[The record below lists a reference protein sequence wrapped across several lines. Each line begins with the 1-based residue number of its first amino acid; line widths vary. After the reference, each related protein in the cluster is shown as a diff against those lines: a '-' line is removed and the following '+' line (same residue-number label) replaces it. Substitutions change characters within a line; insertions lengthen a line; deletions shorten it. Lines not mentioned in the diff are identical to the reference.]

1 MTTAF
6 DVLKKPLIT
15 EKTAYQS
22 SKLNQFSFEVPL
34 EATRTEVKEAVEKAF
49 DVTVLKVNIVN
60 VAQKMSR
67 RGRSRRLAIR
77 KSAYKKA
84 IVTLNPEDRIP
95 IFEGVE
101 GAK

>member
-6 DVLKKPLIT
+6 DILKRPLIT

-34 EATRTEVKEAVEKAF
+34 NATRSEVKDAVEKAF
-49 DVTVLKVNIVN
+49 EVTVMKVNIIN
-60 VAQKMSR
+60 VAPKVSR
-67 RGRSRRLAIR
+67 RGRSRRMAIR

-84 IVTLNPEDRIP
+84 IVTLSPEDRIP

>member
-1 MTTAF
+1 MSTAF
-6 DVLKKPLIT
+6 DILKKPLIT

-34 EATRTEVKEAVEKAF
+34 DVTRTQVKEAVETAF
-49 DVTVLKVNIVN
+49 EVTVLKVNIIN
-60 VAQKMSR
+60 VAPKVSR
-67 RGRSRRLAIR
+67 RGRNRRLAIR

-84 IVTLNPEDRIP
+84 IVTLSPEDRIP

-101 GAK
+101 

>member
-1 MTTAF
+1 
-6 DVLKKPLIT
+6 LIT
-15 EKTAYQS
+15 EKTADQT
-22 SKLNQFSFEVPL
+22 SKLRINFLLEVPL

-84 IVTLNPEDRIP
+84 IVTLSPEDRIP

>member
-1 MTTAF
+1 MTTPF
-6 DVLKKPLIT
+6 DILRRPLIT

-22 SKLNQFSFEVPL
+22 SKLNQFSFEVPVT
-34 EATRTEVKEAVEKAF
+34 ATRTEVKEAVETAF
-49 DVTVLKVNIVN
+49 EVTVLKVNTIN
-60 VAQKMSR
+60 VAPKVSR

-84 IVTLNPEDRIP
+84 IVTLSPEDRIP

-101 GAK
+101 

>member
-1 MTTAF
+1 M
-6 DVLKKPLIT
+6 
-15 EKTAYQS
+15 
-22 SKLNQFSFEVPL
+22 

-84 IVTLNPEDRIP
+84 IVTLSPEDRIP

>member
-1 MTTAF
+1 MTTPF
-6 DVLKKPLIT
+6 DILRRPLIT

-22 SKLNQFSFEVPL
+22 SKLNQFAFEVPTS
-34 EATRTEVKEAVEKAF
+34 ATRTEIKEAVEKAF
-49 DVTVLKVNIVN
+49 EVTVLKVNTIN
-60 VAQKMSR
+60 VAPKVSR

-84 IVTLNPEDRIP
+84 IVTLSPEDRIP

-101 GAK
+101 Q

>member
-1 MTTAF
+1 MTTPF
-6 DVLKKPLIT
+6 DILRRPLIT

-22 SKLNQFSFEVPL
+22 SKLNQFSFEVPAS
-34 EATRTEVKEAVEKAF
+34 ATRTEVKEAVETAF
-49 DVTVLKVNIVN
+49 EVTVLKVNTIN
-60 VAQKMSR
+60 VAPKVSR

-84 IVTLNPEDRIP
+84 IVTLSPEDRIP

-101 GAK
+101 

>member
-1 MTTAF
+1 MSTAF

-22 SKLNQFSFEVPL
+22 SKLNQFSFEVPMD
-34 EATRTEVKEAVEKAF
+34 ATRTQVKEAVETAF
-49 DVTVLKVNIVN
+49 EVTVLKVNIIN
-60 VAQKMSR
+60 VAPKVSR
-67 RGRSRRLAIR
+67 RGRSRRMGIR

-84 IVTLNPEDRIP
+84 IVTLSPEDRIP

-101 GAK
+101 

>member
-1 MTTAF
+1 MTSPF
-6 DVLKKPLIT
+6 DILRRPLIT

-22 SKLNQFSFEVPL
+22 SKLNQFSFEVPMS
-34 EATRTEVKEAVEKAF
+34 ATRTEVKEAVETAF
-49 DVTVLKVNIVN
+49 EVTVLKVNTIN
-60 VAQKMSR
+60 VAPKVSR

-84 IVTLNPEDRIP
+84 IVTLSPEDRIP

-101 GAK
+101 